1 MTRPPDD
8 EGRRLTQAAPS
19 TTPTTTQAP
28 KVLPTIADSGHAV
41 AVDRLAA
48 ARWAG

>member
-1 MTRPPDD
+1 MEPPDHD
-8 EGRRLTQAAPS
+8 SGRRLAQPTPA

-28 KVLPTIADSGHAV
+28 KVSATIADSGVAV
-41 AVDRLAA
+41 AVDRLTA